1 MPALPLR
8 FLWVRNT
15 IARPGPAP
23 VQELSF
29 ALAVDR
35 MGFGKSVTVH
45 WSGEDGLWHE
55 LPARYAADLPDG
67 RELWRADHAVVLARG
82 TSLPG
87 DIRFSARLDHDGR
100 AWWDS
105 RFGQDYDAPADSG
118 VQLLSGPPAQILDP
132 SPALPEGARSL
143 PVAVAVRQDLAP
155 TDVYI
160 HWTTDAW
167 KTARV
172 SHAILRR
179 DWWFHAGASAARNPN
194 RAGVGIWAAR
204 LPLRDAA
211 AIEYAAEI
219 RTGRSGILW
228 DNAGGLNHRAR
239 RGNLRVLTLNLH
251 TWQEDD
257 QLRKFET
264 IAKAIAEERI
274 DLVCFQEVAEPWNG
288 GAGDWSQNAANII
301 NSHLPTPYHIHADWS
316 HIGFDRWRE
325 GLAILSR
332 HPFVYTDSGYVSD
345 ETDPHTI
352 HSRRVVMAQIRLPHA
367 GLLNVFS
374 AHLSWA
380 ENGFDRQF
388 DRLLA
393 WMDEK
398 HPADGAGTL
407 LCGDF
412 NIDACSPS
420 FERIT
425 QVCGYEEQILKI
437 QRPDAFQHIFR
448 ARDAASTD
456 VLAGDRRID
465 YIWLSPAS
473 RLRCIS
479 ASPIFV
485 PGRYDR
491 VSDHPGYLAEF
502 EIR

>member
-172 SHAILRR
+172 SRAILRR

-204 LPLRDAA
+204 LPIRDAA

-456 VLAGDRRID
+456 LLAGDRRID
-465 YIWLSPAS
+465 YIWLSPGS

>member
-204 LPLRDAA
+204 LPIRDAA

-465 YIWLSPAS
+465 YIWLSPGS

-479 ASPIFV
+479 AAPIFV